1 MARSSGSRRPG
12 RGRGDRRIAR
22 AVHRWMAV
30 SLPCSSSMCAHPL
43 QAAAPSSH
51 GWMGPISLHRLLGP
65 FAPAAAPRAAAAA
78 GGGLLRE
85 EAARYGALRRGW
97 PEGEPPQ
104 RQGRRR
110 MALGGLARTCS
121 TPSRPGLRRAR
132 RGRREAVSRGGSGC
146 REEGGGVRGRR
157 GRVGAAEGQRR
168 QIWKRN
174 ADAGNG

>member
-22 AVHRWMAV
+22 AVRRWMAV

-78 GGGLLRE
+78 GAGLLRE
-85 EAARYGALRRGW
+85 EAARYGPCEGAGRKENLLRARGDRGW
-97 PEGEPPQ
+97 
-104 RQGRRR
+104 RR
-110 MALGGLARTCS
+110 GLARTCS

-174 ADAGNG
+174 ADAANG

>member
-22 AVHRWMAV
+22 ATRRWMAV

-51 GWMGPISLHRLLGP
+51 GWMGPISLHRLL
-65 FAPAAAPRAAAAA
+65 APSALAAAPRAAAATGA
-78 GGGLLRE
+78 GLLHE
-85 EAARYGALRRGW
+85 EAARYGALRWGW
-97 PEGEPPQ
+97 PKGEPPQ

-110 MALGGLARTCS
+110 MALGGLQEPAAR
-121 TPSRPGLRRAR
+121 R
-132 RGRREAVSRGGSGC
+132 RGRGRGAAVSRGGSEC
-146 REEGGGVRGRR
+146 REEGGDVRGWR

-168 QIWKRN
+168 QIWKGN
-174 ADAGNG
+174 ADAAQWLICC